1 MKYVQHYTWKQWKKF
16 NKSVQPDNSFVFINH
31 STGKKESYDSL
42 TMQEVLLSKY
52 KIILDDFEPKWTRRY
67 HAFTAV
73 VNQKNLD
80 KSIKSFNGMVNAF
93 SGGMGDGKTQAKKHK
108 NNYDVL
114 FGKSKSKSSTALCGK
129 SNSLSI
135 WGDKPRKSKSKKSKS
150 KKSRT
155 KKSNSLSIWND
166 DKKTSIW

>member
-16 NKSVQPDNSFVFINH
+16 NKSVQPDNSFTFVNH
-31 STGKKESYDSL
+31 STGKKESYESL

-108 NNYDVL
+108 TNYDVL
-114 FGKSKSKSSTALCGK
+114 FGKSKSKSSTALWGK
-129 SNSLSI
+129 SNSTSL
-135 WGDKPRKSKSKKSKS
+135 WGSPRKSKS